1 MELSDVIRRAWQ
13 DAEFKARLLNA
24 PRETL
29 EEALSVV
36 LPPDL
41 TVFIHEQKP
50 TEVHLILPPPPDGG
64 DEIP

>member
-29 EEALSVV
+29 GRRSTWYC
-36 LPPDL
+36 LP
-41 TVFIHEQKP
+41 I
-50 TEVHLILPPPPDGG
+50 
-64 DEIP
+64 